1 MGDIS
6 NWKNKNRTYAG
17 KGTASIYLPSDEEKK
32 KIIPLK
38 DKRKH
43 LSDKLIKS
51 LDYQDKTYSV
61 GDDTVIGL
69 RIFNDNYGK
78 MNISLKDADGSVL
91 VISQFTLCGDWRKG
105 RRPNFT
111 KAADPDK
118 GKLLYDRFIDAIR
131 NKDINVE
138 TGEFGAAMDV
148 SLINSG
154 PVTFVLDS
162 HDR

>member
-1 MGDIS
+1 MIAVLQRVTAGKVKIDNRIVGDID
-6 NWKNKNRTYAG
+6 NGLVILLGVHCDDK
-17 KGTASIYLPSDEEKK
+17 EEDVIFLVD
-32 KIIPLK
+32 KI
-38 DKRKH
+38 
-43 LSDKLIKS
+43 
-51 LDYQDKTYSV
+51 
-61 GDDTVIGL
+61 IGL

-138 TGEFGAAMDV
+138 TGEFGAEMDV